1 MIGGEATADR
11 SVGIGIISAPRG
23 VPGGACVAVTARGVS
38 AWTKIGLLRLRA
50 GEGGAVATVVV
61 AATRRIAA
69 VVVSTP
75 PLALSAGAA
84 GSVSDAMSTN
94 SGTNSSST
102 TTARPHAA
110 AHRAHVE
117 RALARA
123 ACFFARCPRCM
134 MLTREGAIAT
144 PLARRAIAK
153 PRSLTLCAPEL
164 SDDMLLCTVGRSC
177 SLFLG
182 LYGWWARGTRRGL
195 GK

>member
-50 GEGGAVATVVV
+50 GEGGAVATVLVV

-123 ACFFARCPRCM
+123 ACFFARCP
-134 MLTREGAIAT
+134 
-144 PLARRAIAK
+144 
-153 PRSLTLCAPEL
+153 
-164 SDDMLLCTVGRSC
+164 
-177 SLFLG
+177 
-182 LYGWWARGTRRGL
+182 
-195 GK
+195 